1 MNTISLIDNFLLNQ
15 QWNVFGL
22 GWLDNCLSIWLD
34 WRWKQVN
41 YSFQKLWN
49 FIFRKNRFCLAE
61 NMINNFII
69 QIFTNNFHYFTSSLN
84 NLEIQFCIWATKII
98 WNQLKSLSVK
108 FDILWLRFVIVRDF
122 IDFFHNVTFFNL
134 NF

>member
-69 QIFTNNFHYFTSSLN
+69 QIFTNNFHYSTSSLN

-108 FDILWLRFVIVRDF
+108 FDTLWLRFVIVRDF